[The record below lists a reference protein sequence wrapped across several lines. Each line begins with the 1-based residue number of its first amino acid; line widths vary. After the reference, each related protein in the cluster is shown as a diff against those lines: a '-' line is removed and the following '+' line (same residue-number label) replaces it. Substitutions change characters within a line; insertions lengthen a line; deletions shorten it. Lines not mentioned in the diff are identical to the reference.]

1 MFSRR
6 FQKVLVP
13 VATEA
18 SAALTS
24 LQAFLNYR
32 FLFDLWWS
40 HAPSTPSANQEL
52 HNAAVAGEAVTEA
65 TVTEAVVT
73 QATVTDETVTEAS
86 ALSRRAAVL
95 LSEPHAA
102 YQATQRDVARVQER
116 LAGLVLQHAR
126 LHQDQDQ
133 DQDQDQSQG
142 YAGN

>member
-13 VATEA
+13 VTTEA

-32 FLFDLWWS
+32 VLFDLWWS
-40 HAPSTPSANQEL
+40 QAPAANQEL
-52 HNAAVAGEAVTEA
+52 PNVAVAGEAAVTQV
-65 TVTEAVVT
+65 TVTEAAV
-73 QATVTDETVTEAS
+73 
-86 ALSRRAAVL
+86 LSTRAAVL

-102 YQATQRDVARVQER
+102 FQATQRDIARVQER
-116 LAGLVLQHAR
+116 LAGLMLQHSR
-126 LHQDQDQ
+126 VHQPDQD
-133 DQDQDQSQG
+133 QG